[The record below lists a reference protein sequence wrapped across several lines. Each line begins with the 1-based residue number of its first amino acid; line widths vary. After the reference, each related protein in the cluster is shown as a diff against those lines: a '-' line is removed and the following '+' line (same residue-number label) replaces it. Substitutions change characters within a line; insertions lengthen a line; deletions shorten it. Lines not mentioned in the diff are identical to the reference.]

1 MQAYCPVF
9 FVIGRLLEDTAQED
23 GRRKSQ
29 AGTGQGPGAERG
41 READREQL
49 NTREAVVRKFGL
61 DESRYD
67 DFSYLCYLDIE
78 NVYVQNYVEF
88 QLGKADP
95 VIKGRISA
103 YEKLWKELG
112 TPEWLLELLT
122 SGGKNLIF

>member
-1 MQAYCPVF
+1 VF

-95 VIKGRISA
+95 VIKGNFGRS
-103 YEKLWKELG
+103 
-112 TPEWLLELLT
+112 
-122 SGGKNLIF
+122 

>member
-1 MQAYCPVF
+1 VF
-9 FVIGRLLEDTAQED
+9 FVIGRLLEDTAEED
-23 GRRKSQ
+23 GRRKSR
-29 AGTGQGPGAERG
+29 AVTGQGPGAERG

-67 DFSYLCYLDIE
+67 DFSYLCYLEIE

-103 YEKLWKELG
+103 NEKLWKELG

>member
-1 MQAYCPVF
+1 VF

-29 AGTGQGPGAERG
+29 AGTGQGPGAERR

-103 YEKLWKELG
+103 NEKLWKELG

>member
-103 YEKLWKELG
+103 NE
-112 TPEWLLELLT
+112 TLEGIRYSSMVIRVT
-122 SGGKNLIF
+122 NIWG